1 MWISASWLILC
12 CIFSIW
18 SWVYC
23 TWQASSLHPIKK
35 LHYSLNH
42 YFPHMLLWFKEFVTA
57 AGIDASLCNT
67 DPMCHWSLCLRVEH
81 VTLSLCESLW
91 QSGYSTIYCV
101 LRYTGCTVFYQN
113 AEHSFLV
120 FWLSAGSAGDWFSDG
135 EEGDGAQTRNHS
147 AEGEFLYLFFSD
159 WPNKNCLVLW
169 DEMLEQWMQKTE
181 RKGCKKVQIFGVT
194 GPFSASAS
202 EELLLRFCQCAD
214 RLLLFTFTHTHTHL
228 TLPWIW
234 EPLHAC
240 LSLIYLCDRKGL
252 RPSGW
257 FEAIYWLALAGWTPS
272 GSMNQTGCERAH
284 ISPPGSQSAT
294 WPSASV
300 VTGGG
305 IRPGQLGSVWLIPSN
320 KVQALI

>member
-1 MWISASWLILC
+1 MGRNAWMDAENWAKRLQKSSDCWRHWT
-12 CIFSIW
+12 IFSFCFW
-18 SWVYC
+18 G
-23 TWQASSLHPIKK
+23 ASSTFLSVVRPSSPVYLH
-35 LHYSLNH
+35 
-42 YFPHMLLWFKEFVTA
+42 
-57 AGIDASLCNT
+57 
-67 DPMCHWSLCLRVEH
+67 
-81 VTLSLCESLW
+81 TL
-91 QSGYSTIYCV
+91 
-101 LRYTGCTVFYQN
+101 
-113 AEHSFLV
+113 
-120 FWLSAGSAGDWFSDG
+120 
-135 EEGDGAQTRNHS
+135 
-147 AEGEFLYLFFSD
+147 
-159 WPNKNCLVLW
+159 
-169 DEMLEQWMQKTE
+169 
-181 RKGCKKVQIFGVT
+181 
-194 GPFSASAS
+194 
-202 EELLLRFCQCAD
+202 
-214 RLLLFTFTHTHTHL
+214 THL

-257 FEAIYWLALAGWTPS
+257 FEVIHWLALAGWTPS

>member
-1 MWISASWLILC
+1 
-12 CIFSIW
+12 
-18 SWVYC
+18 
-23 TWQASSLHPIKK
+23 
-35 LHYSLNH
+35 
-42 YFPHMLLWFKEFVTA
+42 MLLWFKEFVTA
-57 AGIDASLCNT
+57 AGIDASLWNT
-67 DPMCHWSLCLRVEH
+67 VTQCAIGACVCEWNMSHSASVNRSDSP
-81 VTLSLCESLW
+81 VTLL
-91 QSGYSTIYCV
+91 
-101 LRYTGCTVFYQN
+101 YTACYVTRDARFFIRTLNILFFG
-113 AEHSFLV
+113 V

-181 RKGCKKVQIFGVT
+181 RKGCKKVQIVGVT

-214 RLLLFTFTHTHTHL
+214 RLLLFTFTHTHL

-257 FEAIYWLALAGWTPS
+257 FEVIHWLALAGWTPS

>member
-1 MWISASWLILC
+1 M
-12 CIFSIW
+12 
-18 SWVYC
+18 
-23 TWQASSLHPIKK
+23 
-35 LHYSLNH
+35 
-42 YFPHMLLWFKEFVTA
+42 
-57 AGIDASLCNT
+57 G
-67 DPMCHWSLCLRVEH
+67 R
-81 VTLSLCESLW
+81 
-91 QSGYSTIYCV
+91 
-101 LRYTGCTVFYQN
+101 N
-113 AEHSFLV
+113 A
-120 FWLSAGSAGDWFSDG
+120 W
-135 EEGDGAQTRNHS
+135 T
-147 AEGEFLYLFFSD
+147 
-159 WPNKNCLVLW
+159 
-169 DEMLEQWMQKTE
+169 QKTE
-181 RKGCKKVQIFGVT
+181 QKGCKKVQIVGVT

-257 FEAIYWLALAGWTPS
+257 FEVIHWLALAGWTPS